1 LKFHAIKFFI
11 LKLLRVAIGE
21 KRPVNRS
28 DFDGFCASLPAVE
41 NVVQWGNA
49 SVWKIGGKIFA
60 ICSHWGP
67 GETEKISFK
76 CSDLTYAILI
86 EQEGIVPAP
95 YLARAKWVQ
104 LVSQNAMGDDDIKAY
119 IEEAYSI
126 IKAKLTKAI
135 RTKLGI

>member
-1 LKFHAIKFFI
+1 
-11 LKLLRVAIGE
+11 
-21 KRPVNRS
+21 VNRT
-28 DFDGFCASLPAVE
+28 DFDDFCASLPAVE

-49 SVWKIGGKIFA
+49 SVWKVGGKIFA

-76 CSDLTYAILI
+76 CSDLTYAILS

-104 LVSQNAMGDDDIKAY
+104 LVLKDAMTEDDIKAY
-119 IEEAYSI
+119 IEKAYSI
-126 IKAKLTKAI
+126 IKAKLTKAV
-135 RTKLGI
+135 RAKLGI